1 VLGRVEWTLFT
12 LEWPE
17 GHTFP
22 VIPVLLQG
30 ADLTPGFLFLN
41 TWIDLRHGLDG
52 LFTAEALNTFE
63 RAIKATEPVRYADDS
78 AARMTERA
86 EICPYRGLQI
96 FREEDAAFFVGRK
109 AFAEQLFD
117 FTLGKNLVVVVGSS
131 GSGKSS
137 VVLREALIGWHG
149 AHFWHFVRHVSS
161 SLRV

>member
-1 VLGRVEWTLFT
+1 
-12 LEWPE
+12 
-17 GHTFP
+17 

-96 FREEDAAFFVGRK
+96 FARK
-109 AFAEQLFD
+109 TPPFS
-117 FTLGKNLVVVVGSS
+117 LGARPLQNSCSILLLAKT
-131 GSGKSS
+131 
-137 VVLREALIGWHG
+137 
-149 AHFWHFVRHVSS
+149 
-161 SLRV
+161 

>member
-1 VLGRVEWTLFT
+1 M
-12 LEWPE
+12 
-17 GHTFP
+17 
-22 VIPVLLQG
+22 IPVLLQG

-96 FREEDAAFFVGRK
+96 FSRGRRRLFRWAQGLCRTVVRFYSWQKPSSRRWILRQRQVFRGSTRSAYRVAWRSFLAFCSARQLELESVK
-109 AFAEQLFD
+109 AY
-117 FTLGKNLVVVVGSS
+117 
-131 GSGKSS
+131 
-137 VVLREALIGWHG
+137 H
-149 AHFWHFVRHVSS
+149 VRA
-161 SLRV
+161 